1 MQAVAA
7 GLGNF
12 GIHNLVLHPEM
23 GSKMVFTVIT
33 TDLDIQDDTSLQREI
48 MHRLWYTCRSVLSSM
63 FWT

>member
-23 GSKMVFTVIT
+23 GSKMVFTAIT
-33 TDLDIQDDTSLQREI
+33 TDLDIRDDTPPSKRDYAQTVV
-48 MHRLWYTCRSVLSSM
+48 YV
-63 FWT
+63 